1 MTADKLRQAEA
12 RYQRASRR
20 AEAERA
26 ARNAAVRAALAA
38 GAAPASAVAS
48 YGTGH
53 VNPASYG
60 TG

>member
-1 MTADKLRQAEA
+1 MRKLTTIILT
-12 RYQRASRR
+12 
-20 AEAERA
+20 
-26 ARNAAVRAALAA
+26 VAALAA